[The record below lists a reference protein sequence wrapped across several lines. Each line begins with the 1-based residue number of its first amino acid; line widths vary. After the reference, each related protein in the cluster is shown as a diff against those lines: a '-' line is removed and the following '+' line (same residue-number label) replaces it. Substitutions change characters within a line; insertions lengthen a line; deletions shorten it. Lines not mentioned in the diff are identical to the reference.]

1 MGLRF
6 WFHSW
11 QGFLKII
18 MLKETNFVLLCLLMQ
33 NSMHSFQLWDGVLF
47 SGFLFVTF
55 QWPWIGFYIIFFI
68 LPDNLCQRGSVSMLE
83 AVDVRQTVAFLVE
96 NITLLTR
103 SGSLR
108 LVLSLATRAL
118 QDPDVSPMV
127 IQTRWI
133 TKWESLSTIPLT
145 RYSIFLLD

>member
-1 MGLRF
+1 
-6 WFHSW
+6 
-11 QGFLKII
+11 
-18 MLKETNFVLLCLLMQ
+18 
-33 NSMHSFQLWDGVLF
+33 
-47 SGFLFVTF
+47 
-55 QWPWIGFYIIFFI
+55 
-68 LPDNLCQRGSVSMLE
+68 MLE

-127 IQTRWI
+127 IQTQWI
-133 TKWESLSTIPLT
+133 TK
-145 RYSIFLLD
+145 